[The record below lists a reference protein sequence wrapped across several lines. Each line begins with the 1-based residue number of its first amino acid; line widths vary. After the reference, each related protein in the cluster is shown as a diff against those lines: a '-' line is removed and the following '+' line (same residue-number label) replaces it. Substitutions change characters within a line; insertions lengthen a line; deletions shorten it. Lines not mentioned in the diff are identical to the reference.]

1 MDLFEAIKK
10 RASVRSL
17 APADIPDAD
26 LETILDAGRRAASGM
41 NVQPFSFILVK
52 DRETI
57 NKLGEVQG
65 FVRDASALIAIV
77 ADPEASKYWLED
89 ISAATE
95 NMLLAITALD
105 YASTWV
111 EGTLLRKEDEMK
123 GVLGVPENLRLMIFI
138 PLGKAAGSANQAAKK
153 SLDEMVW
160 HEKYGCR

>member
-17 APADIPDAD
+17 APTDIPDAD
-26 LETILDAGRRAASGM
+26 LEAILDAGRRAASGM
-41 NVQPFSFILVK
+41 NIQPFSFILVK

-57 NKLGEVQG
+57 KKLGEVQG

-77 ADPEASKYWLED
+77 ADPQASKYWLED

-95 NMLLAITALD
+95 NMLLAIAALD

-123 GVLGVPENLRLMIFI
+123 GVLGVPDNLRLMIFI
-138 PLGKAAGSANQAAKK
+138 PLGKAAGSASQAAKK